1 MYISRNIEKTINRIS
16 KRHKVLLLTGVRQV
30 GKTTVLK
37 HLSDLQKHTYVTLE
51 DLIIRDLAF
60 SDPGLFLQRYSPPV
74 FIDEI
79 QYAPQLLKYI
89 KDYIDSTGN
98 IESIWIAASQRY
110 PLIHDAKEI
119 LGEYVGILDLQAL
132 SMDEIS
138 KSNYQ
143 NAFMPTIEELFNR
156 FNYFPKKS
164 LKEIYRYIWQGN
176 MPSLYNGSNTE
187 WQDYYASYV
196 QTILN
201 FDIMKILQINDEMVF
216 FRFLSAAA
224 TQTGKLINYAEL
236 AKAAEISAP
245 TAKQWVQI
253 LEAVGIIY
261 LLQPFIPPGAK
272 YVVKAPKLYFF
283 DTGLAAYLTSW
294 NNPEALEMGAM
305 SNQFFETMIISEV
318 FKSYTN
324 NGINPPLYYIR
335 NFNGKEIELIIYEN
349 GIMYPIGIKKSTY
362 PSKDIK
368 TFAIIEPISNDANI
382 KIGSG
387 GIICLTDE
395 LLPASDNLYYIP
407 AWLL

>member
-16 KRHKVLLLTGVRQV
+16 KKHKVLLLTGVRQV

-37 HLSDLQKHTYVTLE
+37 HLFDLQKHTYVTLE
-51 DLIIRDLAF
+51 DLIIRDLAYT
-60 SDPGLFLQRYSPPV
+60 DPSLFLQRYAPPV

-216 FRFLSAAA
+216 FRFLSVAA

-236 AKAAEISAP
+236 AKAAES
-245 TAKQWVQI
+245 
-253 LEAVGIIY
+253 
-261 LLQPFIPPGAK
+261 
-272 YVVKAPKLYFF
+272 
-283 DTGLAAYLTSW
+283 
-294 NNPEALEMGAM
+294 
-305 SNQFFETMIISEV
+305 
-318 FKSYTN
+318 
-324 NGINPPLYYIR
+324 IN
-335 NFNGKEIELIIYEN
+335 
-349 GIMYPIGIKKSTY
+349 
-362 PSKDIK
+362 
-368 TFAIIEPISNDANI
+368 
-382 KIGSG
+382 
-387 GIICLTDE
+387 
-395 LLPASDNLYYIP
+395 YIP
-407 AWLL
+407 VWMV

>member
-1 MYISRNIEKTINRIS
+1 M
-16 KRHKVLLLTGVRQV
+16 
-30 GKTTVLK
+30 
-37 HLSDLQKHTYVTLE
+37 TLE

-318 FKSYTN
+318 FKSITHLFLN
-324 NGINPPLYYIR
+324 YYYYC
-335 NFNGKEIELIIYEN
+335 KKLTKLIIFL
-349 GIMYPIGIKKSTY
+349 K
-362 PSKDIK
+362 
-368 TFAIIEPISNDANI
+368 
-382 KIGSG
+382 
-387 GIICLTDE
+387 
-395 LLPASDNLYYIP
+395 
-407 AWLL
+407 

>member
-51 DLIIRDLAF
+51 DLSIRDLAF
-60 SDPGLFLQRYSPPV
+60 SDPGLFLQRYTPPV

-79 QYAPQLLKYI
+79 QYAPHLLKYI
-89 KDYIDSTGN
+89 KDYIDGAEN
-98 IESIWIAASQRY
+98 VESIWIAGSQHF
-110 PLIHDAKEI
+110 PLIHDTKEI
-119 LGEYVGILDLQAL
+119 LGEYVGILNLQAL
-132 SMDEIS
+132 SLNEIC
-138 KSNYQ
+138 KLNYQ
-143 NAFMPTIEELFNR
+143 NPFIPTLEELFNR
-156 FNYFPKKS
+156 INYFPKKS
-164 LKEIYRYIWQGN
+164 LKEIYQFIWHGS
-176 MPSLYNGSNTE
+176 MPSLYNDSNTE
-187 WQDYYASYV
+187 WKNYYASYV

-245 TAKQWVQI
+245 TAKQWVKL

-261 LLQPFIPPGAK
+261 LLQPFIPAGAK

-305 SNQFFETMIISEV
+305 SNQFFETMIISEIY
-318 FKSYTN
+318 KSYTN

-349 GIMYPIGIKKSTY
+349 DIMYPIGIKKSTY
-362 PSKDIK
+362 PNKDIK

>member
-1 MYISRNIEKTINRIS
+1 MYIQRNIELTIKNLN
-16 KRHKVLLLTGVRQV
+16 KQFKVLLLIGVRQV
-30 GKTTVLK
+30 GKTTLLK
-37 HLSDLQKHTYVTLE
+37 HLLNKQEITYVTLE
-51 DLIIRDLAF
+51 DLIIRELAL
-60 SDPGLFLQRYSPPV
+60 SDPAMFLQRYTPPV

-89 KDYIDSTGN
+89 KDYVDGTEN
-98 IESIWIAASQRY
+98 VESIWLAGSQRL
-110 PLIHDAKEI
+110 PLINDTKKI
-119 LGEYVGILDLQAL
+119 LGKRVRILDLQAL
-132 SMDEIS
+132 SLNETS
-138 KSNYQ
+138 KANYQ
-143 NAFMPTIEELFNR
+143 NSFLPTVEELFNR
-156 FNYFPKKS
+156 QNFFHKKT
-164 LKEIYRYIWQGN
+164 LKEIYQFIWQGC
-176 MPSLYNGSNTE
+176 MPLLYNGSNIQ
-187 WQDYYASYV
+187 WKNYYASYV

-245 TAKQWVQI
+245 TAKQWIQI

-261 LLQPFIPPGAK
+261 LLQPFIPPRAK

-318 FKSYTN
+318 YKSYTN

-349 GIMYPIGIKKSTY
+349 GTMYPIAIKKSTY
-362 PSKDIK
+362 PRKDIK
-368 TFAIIEPISNDANI
+368 TFAIIEPISNDTNI

-387 GIICLTDE
+387 GIVCLTDE
-395 LLPASDNLYYIP
+395 LLPASDNLYFIP
-407 AWLL
+407 AWII